1 MALKQ
6 CKLHY
11 VSLYPSQNNSINAS
25 FTFGK
30 KSKEFFDEI
39 KNASRKE
46 KKDILKNF
54 AKFTEK

>member
-30 KSKEFFDEI
+30 KSKEFLDEI
-39 KNASRKE
+39 KNASRRE
-46 KKDILKNF
+46 KKRYS
-54 AKFTEK
+54 